1 MMLVRMQADGRLPI
15 EQRRNYRNVVHGI
28 EKAFCFIL
36 LLFVFDYLLCE
47 IVFLIILFCI
57 WDMMIKIDVL
67 KDDLIFFSQLDI
79 GLYRVAKDEGITA
92 WYRGYLY

>member
-1 MMLVRMQADGRLPI
+1 MMM
-15 EQRRNYRNVVHGI
+15 
-28 EKAFCFIL
+28 
-36 LLFVFDYLLCE
+36 
-47 IVFLIILFCI
+47 
-57 WDMMIKIDVL
+57 KIDVL